1 MLGIVYKRLATS
13 CHFLP
18 HPQNTRSQEN
28 TNTDDTLC
36 DSKNS
41 NKSHDI
47 HVTGLPALV
56 LDVYYRS
63 RKYTMGSHNQ
73 SLPRR
78 NETSENLKTLSR
90 TGRGVVSGC
99 GLFLLDMPRGK
110 HLFAQFFALRLF
122 LLILVSSTPVLVYL
136 RLLRPTHRDPAIRHH
151 FTPSLSLPHR
161 RLCQFLFHFFHF
173 FLALQNQERLVTTGR
188 HGNICTR
195 TCWRLLLTRLKQP
208 LTISQN
214 NRLKE

>member
-1 MLGIVYKRLATS
+1 M
-13 CHFLP
+13 
-18 HPQNTRSQEN
+18 
-28 TNTDDTLC
+28 
-36 DSKNS
+36 
-41 NKSHDI
+41 
-47 HVTGLPALV
+47 TGLPALA
-56 LDVYYRS
+56 LDVYYQS

-110 HLFAQFFALRLF
+110 RLFVRFSALRLF
-122 LLILVSSTPVLVYL
+122 LPILVSSTPVLVYL
-136 RLLRPTHRDPAIRHH
+136 QLLQPTHRDPAIRHH
-151 FTPSLSLPHR
+151 FTLSLSLS
-161 RLCQFLFHFFHF
+161 LFLTVVFASFSFTSSISFSHYK
-173 FLALQNQERLVTTGR
+173 TKGIITIGR

-208 LTISQN
+208 RTISQN

>member
-110 HLFAQFFALRLF
+110 RLFAQFFALRLF

-136 RLLRPTHRDPAIRHH
+136 QLLQPTHRDPAIRHH
-151 FTPSLSLPHR
+151 FTLSLSLSLSSSPSS
-161 RLCQFLFHFFHF
+161 LPVSLSLLPFLSHTTKPRES
-173 FLALQNQERLVTTGR
+173 LQSVAMATYVHTPAGDFY
-188 HGNICTR
+188 
-195 TCWRLLLTRLKQP
+195 
-208 LTISQN
+208 
-214 NRLKE
+214 

>member
-1 MLGIVYKRLATS
+1 MLGIVYKHLATS

-18 HPQNTRSQEN
+18 HPQSTRSQEN
-28 TNTDDTLC
+28 KNTDDTPC

-41 NKSHDI
+41 NKSRDI

-56 LDVYYRS
+56 LDAYYQS
-63 RKYTMGSHNQ
+63 HKYTMGSHNQ

-110 HLFAQFFALRLF
+110 RLFVRFFALRLF

-136 RLLRPTHRDPAIRHH
+136 QLLQPTHRDPVIRHH
-151 FTPSLSLPHR
+151 FTLSLSLSPSSSPSS
-161 RLCQFLFHFFHF
+161 LPVSLSLLPFLS
-173 FLALQNQERLVTTGR
+173 RTTKPR
-188 HGNICTR
+188 ETHYNRSPWQHMYTH
-195 TCWRLLLTRLKQP
+195 LLETFIDATETTP
-208 LTISQN
+208 NDIP
-214 NRLKE
+214 E

>member
-1 MLGIVYKRLATS
+1 MLGIVYKHLATS

-28 TNTDDTLC
+28 KNTDDTLC

-47 HVTGLPALV
+47 HVTGLPALA
-56 LDVYYRS
+56 LDEYYQS
-63 RKYTMGSHNQ
+63 RTYTMGSHNQ

-110 HLFAQFFALRLF
+110 RLFVRFFALRLF

-136 RLLRPTHRDPAIRHH
+136 QLLQPTHRDPAIRHH
-151 FTPSLSLPHR
+151 FTLSLSLSLPHR

-173 FLALQNQERLVTTGR
+173 FLTLQNQGNHYNRSPWQHMYTHLLETFIDATETTT
-188 HGNICTR
+188 NDI
-195 TCWRLLLTRLKQP
+195 P
-208 LTISQN
+208 
-214 NRLKE
+214 E